1 VPLTLHVMSRARPRL
16 IAAAGHQR
24 GTLPLHR
31 RACILL
37 PPAPHF
43 ALTPYSYIPFRN
55 RSLRLAS
62 RHTFSSLT
70 ILSTPN
76 PSKHAARPHSFSK
89 SSFSASQFPL
99 VLTLSSPNFLLCKI
113 SFKRAGRA
121 FVLDLCNC
129 IQFNSCKRPE
139 CDVPSPSQA
148 LLSHSSPTQASPTLA
163 GGLPSVTLGAPPA

>member
-1 VPLTLHVMSRARPRL
+1 MSRARPRL

-99 VLTLSSPNFLLCKI
+99 ALTLSSPNFLLCKI

-121 FVLDLCNC
+121 VHLLCNT
-129 IQFNSCKRPE
+129 FNPLAVSGQRVMYCFLPE
-139 CDVPSPSQA
+139 HYPA
-148 LLSHSSPTQASPTLA
+148 LSPTRTSPPHLRA
-163 GGLPSVTLGAPPA
+163 ACHVSPFGQLPA